1 MLLVFSEM
9 LRYQLYECNVD
20 YIDLDR
26 ELNYIRNYIEIQKSR
41 IDERIAVNFY
51 TGKMDGSFKIAPFL
65 LITFIENAFK
75 YIGVDEN
82 KDNRIDISLTHSGD
96 LIFFTIIN
104 TKDFLSTHSKKS
116 SGLGITNA
124 KRRLE
129 LLYPYRHE
137 LTIIEKEESFEV
149 ILILTNT

>member
-26 ELNYIRNYIEIQKSR
+26 ELNYIRNYIAIQKSR
-41 IDERIAVNFY
+41 IDERIVVTLY
-51 TGKMDGSFKIAPFL
+51 IGKINGNVKIAPFL
-65 LITFIENAFK
+65 LVTFIENAFK
-75 YIGVDEN
+75 YIGFNEDKVN
-82 KDNRIDISLTHSGD
+82 KIDIDLTYNGNM
-96 LIFFTIIN
+96 IFFTITN
-104 TKDFLSTHSKKS
+104 TKDTLINQAKKS
-116 SGLGITNA
+116 PGLGIANA

-137 LTIIEKEESFEV
+137 LTIIEKEDRFEV
-149 ILILTNT
+149 ILILAGN